1 MTRDE
6 LRRHMRGLRAALA
19 PAARHAAARAAAEIA
34 AALPA
39 FRAARR
45 IAVYVAI
52 EGELD
57 PEPLV
62 TLARHLGKEVF
73 LPVLP
78 PGNNTPLTFLPYLA
92 GAELRP
98 NRFRI
103 PEPAPSAGAAL
114 APVELDLVFAP
125 LVAFDA
131 RGQRLGMGGGY
142 YDRSFAFLKGARR
155 PHPVLMGYAYETQ
168 KVAELPAESWDV
180 PLAGVVTE
188 QQFYPFPP
196 AR

>member
-1 MTRDE
+1 MKRDE
-6 LRRHMRGLRAALA
+6 LRRHMRGLRAALS
-19 PAARHAAARAAAEIA
+19 PALRRAAAEA
-34 AALPA
+34 AAEVA
-39 FRAARR
+39 AATAQFRAARR
-45 IAVYVAI
+45 VAVYAAI

-62 TLARHLGKEVF
+62 TMARAAGKEIY

-78 PGNNTPLTFLPYLA
+78 PSNNAPLTFLPYTA
-92 GAELRP
+92 GLPLRP
-98 NRFRI
+98 NRYRI
-103 PEPAPSAGAAL
+103 PEPPPSAGAAL

-131 RGQRLGMGGGY
+131 RGQRLGMGGGF
-142 YDRSFAFLKGARR
+142 YDRSFAFLKDARR
-155 PHPVLMGYAYETQ
+155 PHPALIGYAYESQ

-188 QQFYPFPP
+188 QRFYPFSPH
-196 AR
+196 

>member
-6 LRRHMRGLRAALA
+6 LRRHMRGLRAAL
-19 PAARHAAARAAAEIA
+19 PPEARRAAAEKA
-34 AALPA
+34 AAVAAATAA

-45 IAVYVAI
+45 LAVYAAI

-57 PEPLV
+57 TEPLV
-62 TLARHLGKEVF
+62 ALARSAGKEVY

-78 PGNNTPLTFLPYLA
+78 PSNTAPLSFLPYA
-92 GAELRP
+92 TGTALRP
-98 NRFRI
+98 NRLRI
-103 PEPAPSAGAAL
+103 LEPPPSAGAAL
-114 APVELDLVFAP
+114 APVELDLVIAP

-131 RGQRLGMGGGY
+131 RGQRLGMGGGF
-142 YDRSFAFLKGARR
+142 YDRSFAFLKDARR
-155 PHPVLMGYAYETQ
+155 PLPALIGYAYESQ

-188 QQFYPFPP
+188 QQFYPFT
-196 AR
+196 AA